1 MSELANKESLR
12 DMLLLVE
19 LDTEEPKP
27 PSAEPRPTPREPPVL
42 LKPREELG
50 GGAAEVCEKRELLWD
65 VLGTEPEP

>member
-1 MSELANKESLR
+1 M
-12 DMLLLVE
+12 
-19 LDTEEPKP
+19 
-27 PSAEPRPTPREPPVL
+27 L

>member
-1 MSELANKESLR
+1 MTSLR
-12 DMLLLVE
+12 LSDRP
-19 LDTEEPKP
+19 EEPKP

-50 GGAAEVCEKRELLWD
+50 GAAEVCEKRELLWD